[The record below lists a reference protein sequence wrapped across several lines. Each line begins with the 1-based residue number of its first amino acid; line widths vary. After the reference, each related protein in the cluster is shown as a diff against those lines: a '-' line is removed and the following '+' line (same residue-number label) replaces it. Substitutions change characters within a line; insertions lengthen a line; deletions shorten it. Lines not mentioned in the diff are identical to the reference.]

1 MLSSRLQTF
10 SYLKAFKLDKEF
22 KSLRVNDNP
31 TDLKNKLLNKLRNF
45 NIFEAFYQIGL
56 LYREM
61 LKLNNDSDFMV
72 FAHEFNFKNFT
83 YLFRIDLLLL
93 IVHFFIMSGANK
105 YGKKTLTPYSKVN
118 LMYLSDIV
126 QELQHC
132 DFEINEGTLL
142 NHMCMYYKEQLLYQE
157 NFRENLCHNYL
168 IYKEK
173 YAQKIKDI
181 TGLDYD
187 TYFRTSLVLTILSS
201 RILEPSFNKK
211 RIEEVLADFPE
222 EYCTTASLIKLLD
235 FLSTNIKNYKSQQA
249 LSKYKDLIFLQNKPV
264 IKEFVF
270 NQETYFIPLPFL
282 FLDKLFSG
290 LYYTLQDSYN
300 KITAFRNEFGVVF
313 EDYVGKIVKR
323 DLDDY
328 KILSDKD
335 LPYVKNRSQSKFVD
349 WVVYNDN
356 IAYLIEV
363 KASML
368 PLSNIYNTNINDFIE
383 RHIIKDYNQMIS
395 HLKDVNKFK
404 EFEFLRDKK
413 IIPIIIY
420 KDIPLLNTCLF
431 KNAVIKY
438 IEQTSNDT
446 DLIDIVTNDKIYLF
460 NIADFQLF
468 WINKMNIQIFEIFEI
483 LESNGGES
491 IRSIIE
497 KHSESNFHIEQWS
510 DIVDRMF
517 DINYIQRNF
526 NIEN

>member
-10 SYLKAFKLDKEF
+10 SYLKAYKLDKEF
-22 KSLRVNDNP
+22 RSLNVNDNP

-83 YLFRIDLLLL
+83 YLFRIDLLLV
-93 IVHFFIMSGANK
+93 IVHLFIMSGANK
-105 YGKKTLTPYSKVN
+105 YGKKTLTPYTKVN

-126 QELQHC
+126 QELQHSE
-132 DFEINEGTLL
+132 FEINEDTLF
-142 NHMCMYYKEQLLYQE
+142 NHFCMYYKEQLLYQE
-157 NFRENLCHNYL
+157 NFKENLCHNYL

-173 YAQKIKDI
+173 YSQKIKDI

-187 TYFRTSLVLTILSS
+187 TYFRTSLVLIILSS

-211 RIEEVLADFPE
+211 RIEEVLTDFPE
-222 EYCTTASLIKLLD
+222 EYCITDSMIKLLD
-235 FLSTNIKNYKSQQA
+235 FLSIDIKTYKSQQA
-249 LSKYKDLIFLQNKPV
+249 LSKYKDLIFLQYKPV
-264 IKEFVF
+264 IKELVF
-270 NQETYFIPLPFL
+270 NQEVYFIPLPFL
-282 FLDKLFSG
+282 FIDKLFSG
-290 LYYTLQDSYN
+290 LYYTLQDSYSN
-300 KITAFRNEFGVVF
+300 ITAFRNEFGVVF

-323 DLDDY
+323 DLNDY

-335 LPYVKNRSQSKFVD
+335 LPYVKNKSQSKFVD

-368 PLSNIYNTNINDFIE
+368 PLSNIYNTDINDFIE

-395 HLKDVNKFK
+395 HLKDVETIK
-404 EFEFLRDKK
+404 EFEFLRNKK

-420 KDIPLLNTCLF
+420 KDIPLLNTYLF
-431 KNAVIKY
+431 KNTVIKY
-438 IEQTSNDT
+438 IEQTTNNT
-446 DLIDIVTNDKIYLF
+446 DLIDIVNNDKIYLF
-460 NIADFQLF
+460 NVADFQLF
-468 WINKMNIQIFEIFEI
+468 WINKMNFQISEIFET
-483 LESNGGES
+483 LKSNGGES
-491 IRSIIE
+491 IRTIIE

-510 DIVDRMF
+510 NIIDRMF
-517 DINYIQRNF
+517 DLDYIKRNF
-526 NIEN
+526 NIET